1 MLGRWKNYDE
11 LEESLCFD
19 ELLATINAMREKE
32 MRERRFMAAL
42 QGVDL
47 DESMEESDG
56 ESGDDITSLSGFQ
69 ASQAG
74 FGIGLGLGHMEV
86 GE

>member
-1 MLGRWKNYDE
+1 
-11 LEESLCFD
+11 
-19 ELLATINAMREKE
+19 